1 MEKKNKKLINSFK
14 CAIQG
19 IIQAIKTER
28 NVKIHITIMILV
40 IISGIVLKIAKQ
52 EWITCIILFGLV
64 MSLELV
70 NSAIETT
77 VDIAMPE
84 INEKAKNA
92 KDIAAGAVLI
102 SAISSAIIGLTIFIP
117 KIIEFI
123 KN

>member
-1 MEKKNKKLINSFK
+1 MKNKKFINSFK

>member
-19 IIQAIKTER
+19 IIQAMKTEK

-40 IISGIVLKIAKQ
+40 IISGIVFKIAKQ

-64 MSLELV
+64 ISLELV

-84 INEKAKNA
+84 ISEKAKNA
-92 KDIAAGAVLI
+92 KDIAAGAVLV

>member
-64 MSLELV
+64 ISLELV